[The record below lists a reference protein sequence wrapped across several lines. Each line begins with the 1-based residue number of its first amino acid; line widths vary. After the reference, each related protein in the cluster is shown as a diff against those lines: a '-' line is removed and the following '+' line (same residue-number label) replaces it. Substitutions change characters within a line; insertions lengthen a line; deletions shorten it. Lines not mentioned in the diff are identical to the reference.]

1 MNYNSIYMEPT
12 PNPSVPKK
20 ILLVDDDRFLLDMY
34 AIKFTKAGYEVKT
47 CDATGLAL
55 KMIHEGYTPDIT
67 LSDIVMPEM
76 DGLEFVAT
84 LRKENLVPK
93 AVIIMLTNQGSSD
106 DIARAKK
113 LNVDGYI
120 VKATTIP
127 SEVLT
132 EVEKICASK
141 KM

>member
-1 MNYNSIYMEPT
+1 MPPASST
-12 PNPSVPKK
+12 TQKK
-20 ILLVDDDRFLLDMY
+20 VLLVDDDQFLLDMY
-34 AIKFTKAGYEVKT
+34 TIKFSKAGYEVKT
-47 CDATGLAL
+47 ADSTDVAL
-55 KMIHEGYTPDIT
+55 KFIHDGYTPDII
-67 LSDIVMPEM
+67 LSDIVMPDM
-76 DGLEFVAT
+76 DGLEFVANIRT
-84 LRKENLVPK
+84 EKLVTNSI
-93 AVIIMLTNQGSSD
+93 IIMLTNQGASD

-132 EVEKICASK
+132 QVEKICASK